1 MTEIPAQLKSEV
13 KKLVVD
19 TLKLQDVD
27 PETIQDEPSLFSG
40 ENTITLDSI
49 DAIELIMA
57 VQKTYGVRLDDQN
70 LARSIMN
77 SVNSISAFIV
87 EEQAKQKK

>member
-1 MTEIPAQLKSEV
+1 MTEVTAELTSEV
-13 KKLVVD
+13 KKLIVE
-19 TLKLQDVD
+19 TLNLKEVD
-27 PETIQDEPSLFSG
+27 PATILDEPSLFTG

-57 VQKTYGVRLDDQN
+57 IQRTYSVRLDDQN

-77 SVNSISAFIV
+77 SVQSISTFIV
-87 EEQAKQKK
+87 EEQAKNKG

>member
-1 MTEIPAQLKSEV
+1 MTVISTTLKSEV
-13 KKLVVD
+13 KKLIVD
-19 TLKLQDVD
+19 TLNLKDVD
-27 PETIQDEPSLFSG
+27 PETILDEPSLFTG

-57 VQKTYGVRLDDQN
+57 VQRNYGVRLDDQN

-77 SVNSISAFIV
+77 SVQTISTFIT
-87 EEQAKQKK
+87 EEQAKQAS

>member
-1 MTEIPAQLKSEV
+1 MAEIPASLKSEI

-19 TLKLQDVD
+19 TLNLKDVD
-27 PETIQDEPSLFSG
+27 PENILDEPSFFSG

-57 VQKTYGVRLDDQN
+57 VQRNYGVRLDDQN
-70 LARSIMN
+70 VARNIIT
-77 SVNSISAFIV
+77 SVNNISGFIV
-87 EEQAKQKK
+87 SEREKNPS

>member
-1 MTEIPAQLKSEV
+1 MTEIPAQLKSDV
-13 KKLVVD
+13 KKMVVE

-57 VQKTYGVRLDDQN
+57 VQKTYTVRLDDQN

-77 SVNSISAFIV
+77 SVNTICTFIV
-87 EEQAKQKK
+87 EEQAKQKS

>member
-1 MTEIPAQLKSEV
+1 M
-13 KKLVVD
+13 VD

>member
-1 MTEIPAQLKSEV
+1 MAEIPAELKSEV
-13 KKLVVD
+13 KKLVVE
-19 TLKLQDVD
+19 TLKIKDVD
-27 PETIQDEPSLFSG
+27 PETILNEPSLFSG

-57 VQKTYGVRLDDQN
+57 VQKTYSVRLDDQN

-77 SVNSISAFIV
+77 SIDSITAFIV
-87 EEQAKQKK
+87 EEQAKNKS

>member
-1 MTEIPAQLKSEV
+1 MAEIPASLKSDV
-13 KKLVVD
+13 KKLVVE
-19 TLKLQDVD
+19 TLKLNDTD
-27 PETIQDEPSLFSG
+27 PETILNEPSLFTG

-57 VQKTYGVRLDDQN
+57 VQRNYGVRLDDQN

-77 SVNSISAFIV
+77 SIDSIAGFVHSEREKNPA
-87 EEQAKQKK
+87 

>member
-1 MTEIPAQLKSEV
+1 MTEISAPLKSEV
-13 KKLVVD
+13 KKLIVD
-19 TLKLQDVD
+19 TLNLNDVD
-27 PETIQDEPSLFSG
+27 PETILDEPSLFTG

-57 VQKTYGVRLDDQN
+57 VQRTYSVRLDDQN

-77 SVNSISAFIV
+77 SVQTISTFIV
-87 EEQAKQKK
+87 EEQAKVKA

>member
-1 MTEIPAQLKSEV
+1 MIEIPASLKSAV

-19 TLKLQDVD
+19 TLKLEGVD
-27 PETIQDEPSLFSG
+27 PETILDEPSLFSG

-57 VQKTYGVRLDDQN
+57 VQRDFEVRLDDQN

-77 SVNSISAFIV
+77 SIDSISAFLV
-87 EEQAKQKK
+87 QEQAKNKT